1 MLDINT
7 LSQIKKPVVDKPTGI
22 INAISVTTA
31 NVAHATAEWS
41 AVAVKAGT
49 MAYSMLDMCHTE
61 LLIAQMDSSIE
72 LATRLATL
80 NSKVSTNA

>member
-1 MLDINT
+1 MLDINQ
-7 LSQIKKPVVDKPTGI
+7 LQQIKKPVVDKPTGI

-61 LLIAQMDSSIE
+61 LLIAQMDSNIE

-80 NSKVSTNA
+80 NNKVSTNA